1 MAKTR
6 VIYECEKC
14 GAQYPKWQGRCSECG
29 AWNSLVEML
38 VDGGKQ
44 EARGKRL
51 KAKLISVNEVEVRE
65 LERIQTGIGEL
76 DRVLGGGLVKG
87 EMVFVAGE
95 PGIGKSTLL
104 TQLALQI
111 GRFQIDK
118 QKVPNQ
124 PKVNNKAK
132 QKTVILDQK
141 DKSDGLRFG
150 TYNQRRTVI
159 YVCGEESPGQVKMRL
174 RRIVSDGR
182 LAISDGRRVTSDG
195 LKLLAET
202 DVDVVVAT
210 LEKEKPN
217 LVIVDSIQT
226 LTTSDLTGVAG
237 SVGQIRECSN
247 RLIRYAKSSGVPV
260 ILVGHVTKSGEI
272 AGPKILEHM
281 VDCVLELSGDRYH
294 ELRLLRA
301 VKNRFGATDEV
312 GVFRMTE
319 GGMEEVRNPSEVF
332 LRERD
337 EVGSGSAITVIMEG
351 TRPVLVEVQALV
363 VRSELPVPRRVAEG
377 VSVKKLQVLCGVL
390 QKHANLR
397 LGERD
402 VFVKITGGLNLKEP
416 AVDLAMVMAIASSY
430 KNKPLPKDAVAIGEV
445 GLLGEIRGVTM
456 YEKREKEAKKLG
468 YKTIYSIKK
477 WRRVRD
483 LVNGL

>member
-1 MAKTR
+1 MSKKK
-6 VIYECEKC
+6 VIFECEKC
-14 GAQYPKWQGRCSECG
+14 GAQYPKWQGRCGECG
-29 AWNSLVEML
+29 AWNSLVE
-38 VDGGKQ
+38 VVFDEGKK
-44 EARGKRL
+44 GL
-51 KAKLISVNEVEVRE
+51 KSGSQLRKGELIKIDEVEVEE
-65 LERIQTGIGEL
+65 LKRIKTGIGEL

-104 TQLALQI
+104 TQLALKI
-111 GRFQIDK
+111 SEGR
-118 QKVPNQ
+118 
-124 PKVNNKAK
+124 
-132 QKTVILDQK
+132 
-141 DKSDGLRFG
+141 
-150 TYNQRRTVI
+150 VI
-159 YVCGEESPGQVKMRL
+159 YVCGEESPTQVMMRL
-174 RRIVSDGR
+174 RRISDQKSATGDR
-182 LAISDGRRVTSDG
+182 
-195 LKLLAET
+195 LKLLAEM

-210 LEKEKPN
+210 LEEEKPS

-237 SVGQIRECSN
+237 SVGQIRECAN
-247 RLIRYAKSSGVPV
+247 RLIRYAKDSGVPV

-281 VDCVLELSGDRYH
+281 VDAVLELSGDRYH

-319 GGMEEVRNPSEVF
+319 KGMEEVLNPSEVF
-332 LRERD
+332 LNERD
-337 EVGSGSAITVIMEG
+337 EQGAGSAIAVVMEG

-363 VRSELPVPRRVAEG
+363 VHSELPVPRRVAEG
-377 VSVKKLQVLCGVL
+377 VNARKLQVLCGVL
-390 QKHANLR
+390 QKHASLNL
-397 LGERD
+397 GNKD
-402 VFVKITGGLNLKEP
+402 VFVKVTGGLSLKEP
-416 AVDLAMVMAIASSY
+416 AVDLAVIMAIASSY

-468 YKTIYSIKK
+468 YKTIYSSKK
-477 WRRVRD
+477 WKKVRSVINE
-483 LVNGL
+483 L